1 MSISNDQ
8 ERLEELKKFST
19 FFDFIS
25 NPAAYQDLLTQV
37 NTTLEQ
43 MKTTINA
50 HTTVEQANGYLQ
62 AAAKKVEEVN
72 AFVDAAM
79 EQLGVQKTA
88 ARAEFERQ
96 TLAIAARGE
105 EVAEA
110 KRVLANAEVEAGVK
124 QTQLEQREHAIV
136 VREAAQDSRMR
147 DLDAQELQLKTTRA
161 KLAALLP

>member
-1 MSISNDQ
+1 MSISSDQ

-25 NPAAYQDLLTQV
+25 NPAAYRDLLTQV

-43 MKTTINA
+43 METTINA

-72 AFVDAAM
+72 TFVEAAM
-79 EQLGVQKTA
+79 EQLGAQKTA

-96 TLAIAARGE
+96 TLAIAAREE
-105 EVAEA
+105 EVVEA
-110 KRVLANAEVEAGVK
+110 KRVLANAEAEAGVK

>member
-1 MSISNDQ
+1 MSISSDQ

-72 AFVDAAM
+72 TFVEAAM
-79 EQLGVQKTA
+79 EQLGAQKTA
-88 ARAEFERQ
+88 ARAELERQ
-96 TLAIAARGE
+96 TLAIAAREE
-105 EVAEA
+105 EVADA